1 MRIDRLGRVGACAGF
16 LSSALGVAR
25 CGRSAGCVLCV
36 LWAMSAAVLG
46 GGGGGGYPV
55 GISIS
60 SSKQRF
66 PEKALARYPQ
76 TVESRIGPKGGFWI
90 SSR

>member
-46 GGGGGGYPV
+46 RAPCGDKHIIIKTAVSREGA
-55 GISIS
+55 S
-60 SSKQRF
+60 SLPADR
-66 PEKALARYPQ
+66 
-76 TVESRIGPKGGFWI
+76 RIQNRTKG
-90 SSR
+90 RVLD